1 MIGYPLHP
9 LALRD
14 LTDSAYCA
22 ADCTLTGPLTREL
35 NTFRTDIILRRDGS
49 KLHMLMDTSRV
60 NPEVRD
66 KIEAGGRLPKM
77 IPVEA
82 GALDAGADKIMV
94 QVPAITLGRETYTG
108 QDIIERD
115 RAQILGMDA
124 NQVGA
129 SGSSKTATEVST
141 VQRNADAR
149 FEQEHTRAQEW
160 FLRGVQKVSALVLRY
175 GDRIAVEI
183 LGPARGAAWKQ
194 ARDGGQFGRFS
205 CEIVMDSGSY
215 IDIEARKRQTL
226 QLYEMT
232 AKDPSLNRGVVQA
245 RMATDFG
252 LDPGQWIVSKQ
263 PEQKPQPPNVSISVS
278 PIDLDPTL
286 PTYPATFALLTA
298 AGAKGLPPPVQPP
311 PQPMAPGAPPAQH
324 PGMAEKIDHLNKH
337 QSDLTGERSG
347 PPPIM

>member
-1 MIGYPLHP
+1 
-9 LALRD
+9 
-14 LTDSAYCA
+14 
-22 ADCTLTGPLTREL
+22 
-35 NTFRTDIILRRDGS
+35 
-49 KLHMLMDTSRV
+49 
-60 NPEVRD
+60 
-66 KIEAGGRLPKM
+66 M

-94 QVPAITLGRETYTG
+94 QVPTITLGRESYTG

-129 SGSSKTATEVST
+129 GGSSKTATEVST

-149 FEQEHTRAQEW
+149 FEQEHKRAQEW

-183 LGPARGAAWKQ
+183 LGEQRGAAWKQ

-215 IDIEARKRQTL
+215 IDIEARKRMDM
-226 QLYEMT
+226 QLYNMT

-245 RMATDFG
+245 RLATDFG
-252 LDPGQWIVSKQ
+252 LDPAQWIVSKP
-263 PEQKPQPPNVSISVS
+263 PEQKPEPPNVSISVS
-278 PIDLDPTL
+278 PADLDPVL
-286 PTYPATFALLTA
+286 PSYVGTYAILTA
-298 AGAKGLPPPVQPP
+298 AGVKGLPPPQAPP
-311 PQPMAPGAPPAQH
+311 PQPMMPGAPPAQH
-324 PGMAEKIDHLNKH
+324 PGMADQTEPLNKH
-337 QSDLTGERSG
+337 QYDESGQRSG
-347 PPPIM
+347 PPPVN